1 MSYERLRFL
10 NAADHDRERSG
21 FRKDGYEPYARRALL
36 LQYFFAGFIVPIA
49 VFIVS
54 NGPYVR
60 RHAKGAFVTH
70 ALPFVL
76 LFITML
82 AFWLSPTNIDRFVV
96 LLLLS
101 GIAYAAVMIYNVVQG
116 IRVLI
121 H

>member
-1 MSYERLRFL
+1 MRPTTTENGVDSARMDTNRMLAALSYF
-10 NAADHDRERSG
+10 SI
-21 FRKDGYEPYARRALL
+21 
-36 LQYFFAGFIVPIA
+36 FFTGFIVPIT

-54 NGPYVR
+54 NDPYVR